1 MKAMAAL
8 TEITIIINV
17 LLLFLEPFKS
27 LVSFYIQDLVH
38 TKLKQCQSL
47 VKKKSAKK
55 SSTVSFSIGLPRI
68 KNIFCPSENFYFIV
82 IQKISI

>member
-55 SSTVSFSIGLPRI
+55 SSTVSFSIQLVCQEL
-68 KNIFCPSENFYFIV
+68 KTFFAH
-82 IQKISI
+82 QKIFILL